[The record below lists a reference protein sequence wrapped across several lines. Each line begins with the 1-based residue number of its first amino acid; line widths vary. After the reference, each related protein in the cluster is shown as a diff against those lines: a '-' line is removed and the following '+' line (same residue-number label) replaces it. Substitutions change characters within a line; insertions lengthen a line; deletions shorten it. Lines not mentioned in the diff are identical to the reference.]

1 MPSKVASGHKSIK
14 HEIIDKNNNTV
25 LLAVAGA
32 TFIFIFCAF
41 AARALISQSL
51 YHGRVI
57 GEKEK
62 TLEQVRSNLAAVEE
76 LKQSFDA
83 FQLEPINII
92 GGNPSG
98 EGPLDGNNAKLVIDA
113 LPSKYDFPAL
123 SSSFEK
129 ILKAGGYDIGSIGG
143 AEDISLSAN
152 VDAAGVVQPV
162 KIPYSFTVS
171 ADQTGTKTL
180 LETLERSIRPMFV
193 EKLVI
198 QSGETILETR
208 VTLHTYFAQSKT
220 FQLGSK
226 EVK

>member
-1 MPSKVASGHKSIK
+1 MPSKIASGHKSIK
-14 HEIIDKNNNTV
+14 HDIIDKNNNTV
-25 LLAVAGA
+25 LIAVAGA
-32 TFIFIFCAF
+32 TFVFIFCAF

-62 TLEQVRSNLAAVEE
+62 TLDQVRSNLAAVEE

-83 FQLEPINII
+83 FQSEPINIL

-98 EGPLDGNNAKLVIDA
+98 DGPLDGNNAKLVLDA

-129 ILKAGGYDIGSIGG
+129 ILKTGGYDIGSIGG
-143 AEDISLSAN
+143 AEDISLATS

-162 KIPYSFTVS
+162 QIPYSFTVN
-171 ADQTGTKTL
+171 ADRPSTQTL
-180 LETLERSIRPMFV
+180 LETLEKSIRPMFV
-193 EKLVI
+193 ERLLI

-220 FQLGSK
+220 FELGSK